1 MRILFEKSG
10 GLMGRTTSLTLDLNE
25 LPPDQAATLNRLID
39 EADFLHLE
47 ENLVTRA
54 IPDEFNYTITVVTD
68 KVQHTVRASDS
79 STPESLRPL
88 IQELTTRARTQR

>member
-10 GLMGRTTSLTLDLNE
+10 GLMGRTTSLKLDLNE
-25 LPPDQAATLNRLID
+25 LPPDQATTLNRLID
-39 EADFLHLE
+39 KADFLSLK

-54 IPDEFNYTITVVTD
+54 MPDEFNYTITVVTD
-68 KVQHTVRASDS
+68 KVQHTVHASDS

-88 IQELTTRARTQR
+88 IQELTTRARAQR